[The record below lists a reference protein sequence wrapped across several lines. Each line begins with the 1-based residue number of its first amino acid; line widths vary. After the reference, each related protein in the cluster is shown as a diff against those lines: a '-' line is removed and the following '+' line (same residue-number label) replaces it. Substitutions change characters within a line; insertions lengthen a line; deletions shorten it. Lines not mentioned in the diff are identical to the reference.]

1 MSADGKISAYT
12 RKQIPISGEGDFQ
25 RVDGLKYGVDAI
37 MVGIG
42 TVLSDDPSLTVKS
55 EERRR
60 ERLDIGGDENPIRIV
75 VDSLARTPVDADIL
89 MKGAGRRIILVSESA
104 PGVRLDGLREAGAE
118 IVVAGE
124 HRVDLASALGRLCE
138 MGVRRL
144 MVEGGGRLNW
154 GLLSQGLV
162 DKVYVYVGNMILGG
176 ESSPTLA
183 DGTGFSGIDG
193 ACQLELISLERMDKG
208 FVVEW
213 QVNHP
218 SLTLTGRGR
227 GF

>member
-1 MSADGKISAYT
+1 MRPYVFINAAMSADGKISAYT
-12 RKQIPISGEGDFQ
+12 RKQIPISGEDDFR
-25 RVDGLKYGVDAI
+25 RVDRLKYGVDAI

-42 TVLSDDPSLTVKS
+42 TVLSDNPSLTVKS
-55 EERRR
+55 EELRR
-60 ERLDIGGDENPIRIV
+60 ERLDRGMDENPIRIV
-75 VDSLARTPVDADIL
+75 ADSLARTPVDADIL
-89 MKGAGRRIILVSESA
+89 RKGAGRRIILVSGSA
-104 PGVRLDGLREAGAE
+104 PGVRLDRLREAGAE

-124 HRVDLASALGRLCE
+124 HRDRVDLASALRSLYE

-154 GLLSQGLV
+154 SLLSQGLV

-176 ESSPTLA
+176 DSSPTLA

-193 ACQLELISLERMDKG
+193 ACQLELISLEQMDKG

-213 QVNHP
+213 QVK
-218 SLTLTGRGR
+218 
-227 GF
+227 

>member
-1 MSADGKISAYT
+1 MRPYVFINAAMSADGKISAYT
-12 RKQIPISGEGDFQ
+12 RKQIPISGEHDFQ
-25 RVDGLKYGVDAI
+25 RVDSLKYGV
-37 MVGIG
+37 
-42 TVLSDDPSLTVKS
+42 SDDPSLTVKS
-55 EERRR
+55 EEHRRG
-60 ERLDIGGDENPIRIV
+60 RLDRGKDENPIRIV

-89 MKGAGRRIILVSESA
+89 RKGAGRRVILVSGSA
-104 PGVRLDGLREAGAE
+104 PGGRLDRLSEAGAE

-124 HRVDLASALGRLCE
+124 HRVDLASALGRLYK

-154 GLLSQGLV
+154 SLLAQGLV

-183 DGTGFSGIDG
+183 DGTGFSGIDD
-193 ACQLELISLERMDKG
+193 ACQLELISLEQMDKG

-213 QVNHP
+213 QVK
-218 SLTLTGRGR
+218 
-227 GF
+227 

>member
-1 MSADGKISAYT
+1 MRPYVFINAAMSADGKISAYT
-12 RKQIPISGEGDFQ
+12 RKQIPISGEEDFQ
-25 RVDGLKYGVDAI
+25 RVDRLKYGVDAI

-55 EERRR
+55 EELRR
-60 ERLDIGGDENPIRIV
+60 ERLDLGKDENPLRIV

-89 MKGAGRRIILVSESA
+89 MKGDGRRIILVSGSA
-104 PGVRLDGLREAGAE
+104 PGVRLDRLREAGAE

-124 HRVDLASALGRLCE
+124 HRVDLASALGRLYG

-154 GLLSQGLV
+154 SLLSQGLV
-162 DKVYVYVGNMILGG
+162 DEVYVYVGNMILGG

-193 ACQLELISLERMDKG
+193 ACQLELISLEQMDKG

-213 QVNHP
+213 QVK
-218 SLTLTGRGR
+218 
-227 GF
+227 

>member
-1 MSADGKISAYT
+1 MRPYVFINAAMSADGKISAYT
-12 RKQIPISGEGDFQ
+12 RKQIPISGDQDFC
-25 RVDGLKYGVDAI
+25 RVDRLKCGVDAI

-55 EERRR
+55 EELRK
-60 ERLDIGGDENPIRIV
+60 ERLDRGMDENPIRIIA
-75 VDSLARTPVDADIL
+75 DSLARTPVDADIL
-89 MKGAGRRIILVSESA
+89 VKGDGRRVILVSKSA
-104 PGVRLDGLREAGAE
+104 PPERADRLRAAGAE

-124 HRVDLASALGRLCE
+124 HRVDLASALEHLYG

-154 GLLSQGLV
+154 SLLSQGLV

-183 DGTGFSGIDG
+183 DGTGFSNIDD
-193 ACQLELISLERMDKG
+193 ACQLELISLKQMDKG

-213 QVNHP
+213 QVK
-218 SLTLTGRGR
+218 
-227 GF
+227 

>member
-1 MSADGKISAYT
+1 MRPYVFINAAMSADGKISAYT
-12 RKQIPISGEGDFQ
+12 RKQIPISGEDDFQ
-25 RVDGLKYGVDAI
+25 RVDRLKYGVDAI

-60 ERLDIGGDENPIRIV
+60 ERLDGGEDENPIRIV

-89 MKGAGRRIILVSESA
+89 RKGAGRQVILVSGSA
-104 PGVRLDGLREAGAE
+104 PGVRLDRLREAGAE

-124 HRVDLASALGRLCE
+124 HRVDLASALGQLYE

-144 MVEGGGRLNW
+144 MVEGGGTLNW
-154 GLLSQGLV
+154 SLLSQGLV

-183 DGTGFSGIDG
+183 DGTGFSNIDG
-193 ACQLELISLERMDKG
+193 ACQLELISLEQMDKG

-213 QVNHP
+213 QVK
-218 SLTLTGRGR
+218 
-227 GF
+227 

>member
-1 MSADGKISAYT
+1 MRPYVFINAAMSADGKISAYT

-25 RVDGLKYGVDAI
+25 RVDRLKYGVDAI

-60 ERLDIGGDENPIRIV
+60 ERLDGGEDENPIRIV

-89 MKGAGRRIILVSESA
+89 RKGAGRRVILVSESA
-104 PGVRLDGLREAGAE
+104 PGVRLDRLSEAGAE

-124 HRVDLASALGRLCE
+124 HRVDLASALGHLHK
-138 MGVRRL
+138 MGVHRL
-144 MVEGGGRLNW
+144 MVEGGGTLNW
-154 GLLSQGLV
+154 SLLSQGLV
-162 DKVYVYVGNMILGG
+162 DTVYVYVGNMILGG

-183 DGTGFSGIDG
+183 DGAGFSNIDG
-193 ACQLELISLERMDKG
+193 ACQLELISLEKMDRG

-213 QVNHP
+213 QVK
-218 SLTLTGRGR
+218 
-227 GF
+227 